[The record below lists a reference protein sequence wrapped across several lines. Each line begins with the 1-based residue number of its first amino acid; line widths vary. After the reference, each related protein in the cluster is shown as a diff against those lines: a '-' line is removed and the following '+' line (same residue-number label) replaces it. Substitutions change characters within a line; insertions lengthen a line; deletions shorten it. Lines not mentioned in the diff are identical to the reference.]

1 MDKPRTSY
9 IDVLR
14 IIAIICVLFNH
25 QSIYS
30 HFLDMPFPSISGV
43 LVMVFSI
50 ITKIGPP
57 LFFMIS
63 GALLLGKDEP
73 YKQILRRRVLR
84 ILIVMAVRTVLILI
98 LMPELRSQP
107 IAVFMSGNIWFLY
120 AYLGFLLML
129 PFLRLIAKNA
139 TQKEQ
144 QIFITLSVIC
154 CLVSGITQALGLAE
168 GFTQFLPLNTSLAP
182 KLCENIIF
190 PLTGYFLYKGDIL
203 KTGKDKALLA
213 ASAAL
218 HLAVSAALI
227 AVNMYAGNTEFEHM
241 EALRMYFVL
250 PLCTLVFVIARD
262 HISLKEKTAKITA
275 QMAGVVFG
283 IFILDTTL
291 FPARDIENAIA
302 DLIPGIPLFINC
314 TFVVLAEFIAFGAI
328 TYLLRLIPPVKK
340 IL

>member
-30 HFLDMPFPSISGV
+30 HFLNMPCPSISGT

-63 GALLLGKDEP
+63 GALLLGKDES
-73 YKQILRRRVLR
+73 YKQILSKRVLR

-129 PFLRLIAKNA
+129 PFLRLIAKN
-139 TQKEQ
+139 
-144 QIFITLSVIC
+144 ITLSVIC

-168 GFTQFLPLNTSLAP
+168 GFTQFLPLYTSLAP

-241 EALRMYFVL
+241 EALRMYFIL
-250 PLCTLVFVIARD
+250 PLTVLAFVIARD

-275 QMAGVVFG
+275 QMAGTVFG